1 MCSQDGL
8 TEMTGTAKAIGG
20 GGGGGGSSSSSSE
33 VAPHGDAVS
42 IEGEARVPA
51 TNLGE
56 VALTDA
62 ARIAALFRVLADTSR
77 CRLVYA
83 LLRRDEICVGELADH
98 LGMSESNVSHHLS
111 VLRAHGLVRFRR
123 EGKQVFYAPDDDHIR
138 LLLDMT
144 LEHVRHG
151 DELAAVGGDR
161 LTTTVRD
168 DASRP

>member
-1 MCSQDGL
+1 MGL
-8 TEMTGTAKAIGG
+8 HT
-20 GGGGGGSSSSSSE
+20 
-33 VAPHGDAVS
+33 
-42 IEGEARVPA
+42 GEALVRDGTYVG
-51 TNLGE
+51 LD
-56 VALTDA
+56 VHRA
-62 ARIAALFRVLADTSR
+62 ARIAAVFRVLGDASR

-83 LLRRDEICVGELADH
+83 LLGRDEICVGELAAH

-151 DELAAVGGDR
+151 VETGAAAGTATGGAAV
-161 LTTTVRD
+161 
-168 DASRP
+168 DAARRP

>member
-20 GGGGGGSSSSSSE
+20 GSSSSE
-33 VAPHGDAVS
+33 VAPHVGAVS

-56 VALTDA
+56 VALTEA

>member
-1 MCSQDGL
+1 
-8 TEMTGTAKAIGG
+8 MTGRAKAIGG
-20 GGGGGGSSSSSSE
+20 
-33 VAPHGDAVS
+33 
-42 IEGEARVPA
+42 
-51 TNLGE
+51 GE

-62 ARIAALFRVLADTSR
+62 TRIAALFRVLADTSR

-83 LLRRDEICVGELADH
+83 LLRRDEICVGELAGH

-151 DELAAVGGDR
+151 DELAGVDDDR
-161 LTTTVRD
+161 LNRPTVRDGRRTASTAHDDRRTAPTVRD

>member
-1 MCSQDGL
+1 MRSEDGA
-8 TEMTGTAKAIGG
+8 TEMTGWAKAIGG
-20 GGGGGGSSSSSSE
+20 
-33 VAPHGDAVS
+33 A
-42 IEGEARVPA
+42 ARVPA
-51 TNLGE
+51 ANQGE

-62 ARIAALFRVLADTSR
+62 TRIAALFRVLADTSR

-151 DELAAVGGDR
+151 DELAGVSGDR
-161 LTTTVRD
+161 LTAPTVRD
-168 DASRP
+168 DASQP

>member
-1 MCSQDGL
+1 
-8 TEMTGTAKAIGG
+8 MTGTAKAIGG
-20 GGGGGGSSSSSSE
+20 G
-33 VAPHGDAVS
+33 D
-42 IEGEARVPA
+42 
-51 TNLGE
+51 

-62 ARIAALFRVLADTSR
+62 ARIATLFRVLGDTSR

-83 LLRRDEICVGELADH
+83 LLRRDEIRVGELADH

-151 DELAAVGGDR
+151 DELAGVGDR
-161 LTTTVRD
+161 LTTTLRD

>member
-1 MCSQDGL
+1 
-8 TEMTGTAKAIGG
+8 MTGTAKAIGG
-20 GGGGGGSSSSSSE
+20 GGGGGSSSS
-33 VAPHGDAVS
+33 
-42 IEGEARVPA
+42 
-51 TNLGE
+51 E

-151 DELAAVGGDR
+151 DKVADVGGDR
-161 LTTTVRD
+161 LTTALRD

>member
-1 MCSQDGL
+1 VAREAVTRSQAAARA
-8 TEMTGTAKAIGG
+8 GTAGT
-20 GGGGGGSSSSSSE
+20 
-33 VAPHGDAVS
+33 V
-42 IEGEARVPA
+42 VPGPGQA
-51 TNLGE
+51 GRDRGE
-56 VALTDA
+56 VALADA
-62 ARIAALFRVLADTSR
+62 ARIAAVFRVLGDASR

-83 LLRRDEICVGELADH
+83 LLGRDEICVGELAAH

-151 DELAAVGGDR
+151 VETGAAAGTATGGAAV
-161 LTTTVRD
+161 
-168 DASRP
+168 DAARRP

>member
-1 MCSQDGL
+1 
-8 TEMTGTAKAIGG
+8 MTGTAKAT
-20 GGGGGGSSSSSSE
+20 GGS
-33 VAPHGDAVS
+33 G
-42 IEGEARVPA
+42 GEAGRHVNAVTPRVKAVTPPVS
-51 TNLGE
+51 E

-98 LGMSESNVSHHLS
+98 LSMSESNVSHHLS

-151 DELAAVGGDR
+151 DELAAVGDDGFTAPR
-161 LTTTVRD
+161 VRD
-168 DASRP
+168 EASRP

>member
-1 MCSQDGL
+1 MAREAVTRSQAAARA
-8 TEMTGTAKAIGG
+8 GTAGT
-20 GGGGGGSSSSSSE
+20 
-33 VAPHGDAVS
+33 V
-42 IEGEARVPA
+42 VPGPGQA
-51 TNLGE
+51 GRDRGE
-56 VALTDA
+56 VALADA
-62 ARIAALFRVLADTSR
+62 ARIAAVFRVLGDASR

-83 LLRRDEICVGELADH
+83 LLGRDEICVGELAAH

-151 DELAAVGGDR
+151 VETDEASG
-161 LTTTVRD
+161 
-168 DASRP
+168 DASGDAASGGVRHS

>member
-1 MCSQDGL
+1 MAREAVTRSQAAARA
-8 TEMTGTAKAIGG
+8 GTAGTVAPGPG
-20 GGGGGGSSSSSSE
+20 QAVGRRSE
-33 VAPHGDAVS
+33 VA
-42 IEGEARVPA
+42 
-51 TNLGE
+51 
-56 VALTDA
+56 VADA
-62 ARIAALFRVLADTSR
+62 ARIAAVFRVLGDASR

-83 LLRRDEICVGELADH
+83 LLGRDEICVGELAAH

-151 DELAAVGGDR
+151 VETDEASG
-161 LTTTVRD
+161 
-168 DASRP
+168 DASGDAASGGVRRS

>member
-1 MCSQDGL
+1 MRSEDGA
-8 TEMTGTAKAIGG
+8 TEMTGWAKAIGG
-20 GGGGGGSSSSSSE
+20 
-33 VAPHGDAVS
+33 A
-42 IEGEARVPA
+42 ARVPA
-51 TNLGE
+51 TNQGE

-62 ARIAALFRVLADTSR
+62 TRIAALFRVLADTSR

-111 VLRAHGLVRFRR
+111 VLRANGLVRFRR

-151 DELAAVGGDR
+151 DALTGVSGDR
-161 LTTTVRD
+161 IPAPTVRD

>member
-1 MCSQDGL
+1 MCSEDGE

-20 GGGGGGSSSSSSE
+20 SGGGGG
-33 VAPHGDAVS
+33 
-42 IEGEARVPA
+42 
-51 TNLGE
+51 GE

-151 DELAAVGGDR
+151 DELAGVGGDR
-161 LTTTVRD
+161 LTTTLRD